1 MRKEERLTRSSQF
14 AAVFK
19 EGKYWANDFMVIKA
33 KSNGLEQSRFGFVTS
48 KKVGN
53 AVIRNRVRRLLREA
67 VRLNPVKSGWDIV
80 IIARKEAAG
89 KNYHQVETKLLK
101 LLARAKLV
109 GEG

>member
-33 KSNGLEQSRFGFVTS
+33 MPNGLEQSRFGFVTS

-53 AVIRNRVRRLLREA
+53 AVVRNRVRRLLREA
-67 VRLNPVKSGWDIV
+67 VRLNPVETGWDIV
-80 IIARKEAAG
+80 IIARKESAG
-89 KNYHQVETKLLK
+89 KNYHQMEPKLLK
-101 LLARAKLV
+101 LLNRAKLM
-109 GEG
+109 GQG